1 MTFVDA
7 RVGVCFFVDPP
18 AMSKNYSNFGVCW
31 SQLSSRRP
39 KNLTEHRLRGGRI
52 PVKGLQ

>member
-18 AMSKNYSNFGVCW
+18 AMSKNYSNFGGSW
-31 SQLSSRRP
+31 SQ
-39 KNLTEHRLRGGRI
+39 
-52 PVKGLQ
+52 